1 MRVFISWSG
10 PRSQALAQ
18 ALYEWLPLVLHF
30 VQPWLSQSDIE
41 AGERWATEVAKE
53 LEASNF
59 GIICVTRE
67 NVASPWIL
75 FEAGALT
82 KLMQEGRV
90 IPLLLDIEFREIT
103 GPLAQ
108 FQSKKVEKDGL
119 RDVAVAINRLA
130 KDPVPDARLTQL
142 LDMAWSSFE
151 QKVSSIPKA
160 TTPAKPNRPQQ
171 EILEEL
177 VTSIRG
183 LDARMRD
190 GPEDSRWR
198 RRRFHPEM
206 MHDMILRFSDRSDRS
221 LSILMLASYFREQ
234 APWLYELAV
243 EVYRTSQYGQTKQSQ
258 MARKR
263 LSRALKMLRHGPMG
277 EMFNSPELSMLVHEF
292 ERFLHEPGNNS
303 EPLDN
308 DEPRSS
314 SS

>member
-190 GPEDSRWR
+190 GPETRVGDADG
-198 RRRFHPEM
+198 F
-206 MHDMILRFSDRSDRS
+206 IL
-221 LSILMLASYFREQ
+221 
-234 APWLYELAV
+234 
-243 EVYRTSQYGQTKQSQ
+243 K
-258 MARKR
+258 
-263 LSRALKMLRHGPMG
+263 
-277 EMFNSPELSMLVHEF
+277 
-292 ERFLHEPGNNS
+292 
-303 EPLDN
+303 
-308 DEPRSS
+308 
-314 SS
+314 